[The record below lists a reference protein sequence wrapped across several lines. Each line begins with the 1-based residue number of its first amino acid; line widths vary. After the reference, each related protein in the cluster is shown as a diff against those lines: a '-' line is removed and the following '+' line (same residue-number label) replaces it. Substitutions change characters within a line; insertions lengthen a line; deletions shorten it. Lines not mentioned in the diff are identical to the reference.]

1 VTYKPQKER
10 AAAARQA
17 LREFAQ
23 FHLARLGMG
32 DGRWASGGCTNRR
45 VAALPLQQQ
54 QQAAGSRERRAAQGA
69 SSGLVVGVFIIE
81 RRYAYFF
88 V

>member
-1 VTYKPQKER
+1 MTYKPQKER

-32 DGRWASGGCTNRR
+32 DGRWASGGCTTAT
-45 VAALPLQQQ
+45 AA
-54 QQAAGSRERRAAQGA
+54 AAGRRERRAAQGA

>member
-1 VTYKPQKER
+1 MTYKPQKER

-54 QQAAGSRERRAAQGA
+54 QQAAGSVERRREQVAV
-69 SSGLVVGVFIIE
+69 SSWGVYHRA
-81 RRYAYFF
+81 RRYAYLF